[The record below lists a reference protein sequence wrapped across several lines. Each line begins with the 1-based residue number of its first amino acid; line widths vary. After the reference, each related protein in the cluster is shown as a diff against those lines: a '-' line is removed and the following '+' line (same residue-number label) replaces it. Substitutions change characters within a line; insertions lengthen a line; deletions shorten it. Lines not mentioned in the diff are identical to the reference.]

1 MSGNLY
7 AYCRVSTKDQKLERQ
22 EKNIKEYY
30 KERLEELI
38 FFEEKFTGTISDRP
52 EWKKL
57 IKIVREGDTIIFDS
71 VSRMSRDGEEGY
83 NDYLNLWKRKI
94 NLIFLNEQYLNTE
107 IFNSQIEIYD
117 KIEDIE
123 IDDTFSP
130 LIKGIVETLKN
141 ILRKQI
147 KVAFEQA
154 EKERDDIVKRI
165 TEGQKLTVK
174 KMGRPKRQIPEV
186 IKNEIIDGYINSRK
200 RDVKY
205 FIDNYKISRRTF
217 YNYLNEIFDKIITK
231 EN

>member
-30 KERLEELI
+30 KEKLEDLI
-38 FFEEKFTGTISDRP
+38 FFEEKFTGTTSDRP

-107 IFNSQIEIYD
+107 IFNSQIAMYD
-117 KIEDIE
+117 KIENIE

-165 TEGQKLTVK
+165 TEGQKLTIK
-174 KMGRPKRQIPEV
+174 KMGRPKRKIPEV
-186 IKNEIIDGYINSRK
+186 LKNEIIDGYINSRK

-205 FIDNYKISRRTF
+205 FIDNYKISRKTF
-217 YNYLNEIFDKIITK
+217 YNYLKDIEKNY
-231 EN
+231 

>member
-7 AYCRVSTKDQKLERQ
+7 VYCRVSTKDQKLERQ

-30 KERLEELI
+30 EERLEDLI
-38 FFEEKFTGTISDRP
+38 FFEEKFTGTTSERP

-107 IFNSQIEIYD
+107 IFNSQVEIYD
-117 KIEDIE
+117 KIENIE

-165 TEGQKLTVK
+165 TEGQKLTIK
-174 KMGRPKRQIPEV
+174 KIGRPRRKIPEV
-186 IKNEIIDGYINSRK
+186 LKNEIIDGYINSRK
-200 RDVKY
+200 RDIKY
-205 FIDNYKISRRTF
+205 FIDNYKISRKTF
-217 YNYLNEIFDKIITK
+217 YNYLKDIEKLLIRM
-231 EN
+231 

>member
-1 MSGNLY
+1 MLGNLY

-30 KERLEELI
+30 KERLEDLI
-38 FFEEKFTGTISDRP
+38 FFEEKFTGTTSERP

-107 IFNSQIEIYD
+107 IFNSQIAMYD
-117 KIEDIE
+117 KIENIE

-130 LIKGIVETLKN
+130 LIKGIIETLKN
-141 ILRKQI
+141 ILKKQI

-165 TEGQKLTVK
+165 TEGQKLTIK
-174 KMGRPKRQIPEV
+174 KMGRPKRKIPE
-186 IKNEIIDGYINSRK
+186 ILKNEIIDGYINSRK
-200 RDVKY
+200 KDVKY
-205 FIDNYKISRRTF
+205 FIENYKISRKTF
-217 YNYLNEIFDKIITK
+217 YNYVNAIK
-231 EN
+231 EKN

>member
-30 KERLEELI
+30 KEKLEDLI
-38 FFEEKFTGTISDRP
+38 FFEEKFTGTTSDRP

-107 IFNSQIEIYD
+107 IFNSQIVMYD
-117 KIEDIE
+117 KIENIE

-130 LIKGIVETLKN
+130 LIKGIIETLKN
-141 ILRKQI
+141 ILKKQI

-165 TEGQKLTVK
+165 TEGQKLTIK
-174 KMGRPKRQIPEV
+174 KMGRPKRKIPE
-186 IKNEIIDGYINSRK
+186 ILKNEIIDGYINSRK
-200 RDVKY
+200 KDVKY
-205 FIDNYKISRRTF
+205 FIDNYKISRKTF
-217 YNYLNEIFDKIITK
+217 YNYINDLKNNF
-231 EN
+231 

>member
-1 MSGNLY
+1 MLGNLY

-30 KERLEELI
+30 KERLEDLI
-38 FFEEKFTGTISDRP
+38 FFEEKFTGTTSDRP

-107 IFNSQIEIYD
+107 IFNSQVKIYD
-117 KIEDIE
+117 KIENIE

-165 TEGQKLTVK
+165 TEGQRLTEK
-174 KMGRPKRQIPEV
+174 KMGRPKRKIPEV
-186 IKNEIIDGYINSRK
+186 LKNEIIDGYINSRK
-200 RDVKY
+200 KDIKY
-205 FIDNYKISRRTF
+205 FIDNYKISRKTF
-217 YNYLNEIFDKIITK
+217 YNYLKDIEKI
-231 EN
+231 N

>member
-30 KERLEELI
+30 KEKLEDLI
-38 FFEEKFTGTISDRP
+38 FFEEKFTGTTSDRP

-94 NLIFLNEQYLNTE
+94 NLMFLNEQYLNTE
-107 IFNSQIEIYD
+107 IFNSQIAMYD
-117 KIEDIE
+117 KIENIE

-165 TEGQKLTVK
+165 TEGQKLTIK
-174 KMGRPKRQIPEV
+174 KMGRPKRKIPEV
-186 IKNEIIDGYINSRK
+186 LKNEIIDGYINSRK

-205 FIDNYKISRRTF
+205 FIDNYKISRKTF
-217 YNYLNEIFDKIITK
+217 YNYLKDIEKNY
-231 EN
+231 

>member
-30 KERLEELI
+30 KKKLEDLI
-38 FFEEKFTGTISDRP
+38 FFEEKFTGTTSDRP

-107 IFNSQIEIYD
+107 IFNSQIAMYD
-117 KIEDIE
+117 KIENIE

-130 LIKGIVETLKN
+130 LIKGIIETLKN
-141 ILRKQI
+141 ILKKQI

-165 TEGQKLTVK
+165 TEGQKLTIK
-174 KMGRPKRQIPEV
+174 KMGRPKRKIPE
-186 IKNEIIDGYINSRK
+186 ILKNEIIDGYINSRK
-200 RDVKY
+200 KDVKY
-205 FIDNYKISRRTF
+205 FIDNYKISRKTF
-217 YNYLNEIFDKIITK
+217 YNYINDLKNNF
-231 EN
+231 

>member
-30 KERLEELI
+30 KERLEDLI
-38 FFEEKFTGTISDRP
+38 FFEEKFTGTTSDRP

-107 IFNSQIEIYD
+107 IFNSQVEIYD
-117 KIEDIE
+117 KIENIE

-147 KVAFEQA
+147 KVAFEQS

-165 TEGQKLTVK
+165 TEGQKLTIK
-174 KMGRPKRQIPEV
+174 KMGRPKRKIPEV
-186 IKNEIIDGYINSRK
+186 LKNEIIDGYINSRK
-200 RDVKY
+200 KDVKY
-205 FIDNYKISRRTF
+205 FIDNYKISRKTF
-217 YNYLNEIFDKIITK
+217 YNYINDLKNNF
-231 EN
+231 

>member
-1 MSGNLY
+1 MIGNLY

-30 KERLEELI
+30 KERLEDLI
-38 FFEEKFTGTISDRP
+38 FFEEKFTGTTSDRP

-57 IKIVREGDTIIFDS
+57 IKIAREGDTIIFDS

-83 NDYLNLWKRKI
+83 NDYLTLWKRKI

-117 KIEDIE
+117 RIKNIE

-165 TEGQKLTVK
+165 TEGQKLTIR
-174 KMGRPKRQIPEV
+174 KMGRPKRKIPEV
-186 IKNEIIDGYINSRK
+186 LKNEIIDGYINSRK
-200 RDVKY
+200 KDIKY
-205 FIDNYKISRRTF
+205 FINNYKISRKTF
-217 YNYLNEIFDKIITK
+217 YNYIDEIKK
-231 EN
+231 EV